1 MNESRY
7 IRGSIKKLFS
17 IDYVNIYL
25 FSIFLN
31 RFCPVE
37 KRGVTLQ
44 CLYRDLTFNPWSA
57 QFFKIFEITKAI
69 LLHWFAKQ
77 QQTSTSRRQQFDLFY
92 PKVNVEF
99 NELSLKL

>member
-1 MNESRY
+1 M
-7 IRGSIKKLFS
+7 
-17 IDYVNIYL
+17 
-25 FSIFLN
+25 
-31 RFCPVE
+31 E

-77 QQTSTSRRQQFDLFY
+77 QQTSTSRRQQFDLEAAKGSCQNITK
-92 PKVNVEF
+92 PKTVQKTTYTWHSRPNG
-99 NELSLKL
+99 